1 MVSPAKLEKTLMI
14 DTPVFGSVA
23 CAAPH
28 HLASEAGRAILA
40 EGGNAIEAMVAM
52 AATIAV
58 VYPHMNAIGGDG
70 FWLIHEPG
78 GKVHAI
84 EACGPVGALATIDR
98 YREKGHDVIPQ
109 RGPDS
114 ALTVAGAISG
124 WEAALSLS
132 TTLGG
137 RMPLKDLL
145 ADAIRHC
152 DEGYAISPSELRTW
166 PQQVEAV
173 KEAIGFS
180 DFFWPGGEQPKAG
193 ARRKPDALG
202 ATFRQ
207 LADAGLSDFYRGD
220 IGREIAADL
229 EAIGAPVTRADL
241 EAYRARIVAP
251 LSIRLPGLSVYNCAP
266 PTQGVAALMILGIFE
281 KLGVARA
288 EGFDHHH
295 GLVEATKRAF
305 AIRDR
310 IVTDP
315 AFAKVDPASVL
326 TDAVFAREAA
336 AIDRK
341 RAAAWPFKTGE
352 GDTVWMGAIDGSGLA
367 VSYIQSIYWEY
378 GSGCILPRTG
388 INWQNRG
395 VSFSLDRNALNP
407 LQPGRKPFHTL
418 NPAFARFDDGRIMP
432 YGAMGGDGQPQFQA
446 QILSR
451 YRFGQS
457 PAAAVDAPRW
467 LFGRTWGAGSL
478 SLKLE
483 SRFDPML
490 LARLTGA
497 GHPVEEYS
505 EAYSDQF
512 GHAGMLVKHPK
523 GHVEATHD
531 PRSDGDAKGC

>member
-1 MVSPAKLEKTLMI
+1 MVVPAELEKTLMI
-14 DTPVFGSVA
+14 DTPVFGSA
-23 CAAPH
+23 AAAAPH
-28 HLASEAGRAILA
+28 HLASEAGRAVLA

-70 FWLIHEPG
+70 FWLVHEPG

-84 EACGPVGALATIDR
+84 EACGPAGSLATIER
-98 YREKGHDVIPQ
+98 YRDKGCDTIPS
-109 RGPDS
+109 RGPD
-114 ALTVAGAISG
+114 AAVTVAGAIGG
-124 WEAALSLS
+124 WEAALALS
-132 TTLGG
+132 KSLGG

-145 ADAIRHC
+145 SDAIRHC
-152 DEGYAISPSELRTW
+152 DEGYEISPSELRTW

-180 DFFWPGGEQPKAG
+180 TFFWPGGEQPKAG
-193 ARRKPDALG
+193 ARRKPEALG

-207 LADAGLSDFYRGD
+207 LAEAGLSDFYRGD

-229 EAIGAPVTRADL
+229 DRIGAPVTRSNL
-241 EAYRARIVAP
+241 EAFKARAVAP
-251 LSIRLPGLSVYNCAP
+251 LSIRLPELTVYNFAP
-266 PTQGVAALMILGIFE
+266 PTQGVASLLILGIFE
-281 KLGVARA
+281 KLGITRA

-305 AIRDR
+305 AIRDK

-315 AFAKVDPASVL
+315 AFATVDPASVL
-326 TDAVFAREAA
+326 TDEVFAREAA

-341 RAAAWPFKTGE
+341 RAASWPFKTGD

-395 VSFSLDRNALNP
+395 VSFSLDPKAANP

-418 NPAFARFDDGRIMP
+418 NPAFARFDDGRIMS

-451 YRFGQS
+451 YRFGQN
-457 PAAAVDAPRW
+457 PATAVDAPRW
-467 LFGRTWGAGSL
+467 LFGRTWGAGSI

-490 LARLTGA
+490 LARLTGS